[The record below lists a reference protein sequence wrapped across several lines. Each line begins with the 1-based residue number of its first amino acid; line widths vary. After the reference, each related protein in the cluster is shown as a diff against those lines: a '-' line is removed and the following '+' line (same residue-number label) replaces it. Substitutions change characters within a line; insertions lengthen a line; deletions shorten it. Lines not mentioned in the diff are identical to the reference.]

1 MQMHVVAFLSNYN
14 PLNPNDCEVLNAN
27 AEDIRNVI
35 ASGVYDASLK
45 TDASRTVRIEKYCL
59 VLDYEPSSYRIYNL
73 NGELVLEG
81 ANCGRRIDLNSLQKG
96 VYVCKIFSSFGIQV
110 VKISI

>member
-1 MQMHVVAFLSNYN
+1 MAIRFDIGKYKSREYECILPETWNPMQMHVVAFLSNYN

-45 TDASRTVRIEKYCL
+45 TDASRTVRIEK
-59 VLDYEPSSYRIYNL
+59 
-73 NGELVLEG
+73 
-81 ANCGRRIDLNSLQKG
+81 
-96 VYVCKIFSSFGIQV
+96 
-110 VKISI
+110 